1 MGRGPDLFFFSNAPA
16 SRAYRLLSR
25 HPHRNSPKRARFT
38 AATGRFDAM
47 MTSKGALFTLC
58 VLPFTS
64 SLSLLL
70 SLSRRGHDH
79 FSHMRPHFDPAT
91 IDYSRRPLLTP
102 IRSLRRRYKAA
113 LVSEHAPHLCQIS
126 KTHPPSCAQSP
137 LSPRS
142 PPARSL
148 APRPSARLLPR
159 DTPGRAPRA
168 RARARTRRRSKK
180 WAPSTQRLS
189 LHEGRTVAKVK
200 EPLIFFR
207 VPLVGRRLLWLVSPV

>member
-1 MGRGPDLFFFSNAPA
+1 
-16 SRAYRLLSR
+16 
-25 HPHRNSPKRARFT
+25 
-38 AATGRFDAM
+38 M
-47 MTSKGALFTLC
+47 MTSKGELFALC
-58 VLPFTS
+58 VHPFTS

-70 SLSRRGHDH
+70 SRSRRGHDY

-102 IRSLRRRYKAA
+102 IRSLWRRYKAA
-113 LVSEHAPHLCQIS
+113 LLSEHALPFCLIS
-126 KTHPPSCAQSP
+126 KTHPSSCAQSP

-159 DTPGRAPRA
+159 KHSGGAASD
-168 RARARTRRRSKK
+168 RARARTRRRSQKVTT
-180 WAPSTQRLS
+180 PPTHRPL

-200 EPLIFFR
+200 DPLIFFR
-207 VPLVGRRLLWLVSPV
+207 VPLIGRRLLWLVSPV